1 MKYLLILFIFVFSAF
16 ANNENNNQSKMQYA
30 TKNLNLSVK
39 EKEYLKNNPI
49 IKVGFTDVFEPFFI
63 QTPSGNNQG
72 LIPAMYKLIS
82 EKFPISF
89 EYHISDWK
97 KTIKNLEEGKVDL
110 IPAMS
115 SELAK
120 RKGFLLANPLYRNGF
135 QLYTKDKNNL
145 NIKSLK
151 DLKNKKI
158 GFNANIIVLNEH
170 IKKYQNIIDFIPLKN
185 SLESFYKLDN
195 GSLDAVISFNSERY
209 VILKYGLIDI
219 KATYNVSEFKPSATT
234 AIKSDNYILQ
244 SIMDKA
250 ISYLSADE
258 KRKIIEKYLGEDFN
272 QSSFNL
278 NKEEKEY
285 LESKAFLTTQL
296 EKEYYPYFFTEDGK
310 NKGFLVDL
318 IDIVSSK
325 IGKTV
330 EYITIENKK
339 EAKQM
344 LLENKI
350 DFISHYLKT
359 PNREKEF
366 LFNNESILNANV
378 GLLSKKENNY
388 TLENIDNK
396 TVAVVKGYTLIKI
409 INKHYPKL
417 KINLFNN
424 NFELI
429 ESVLNGSSDVG
440 ISNYTVMNY
449 LMRKNQVNSELTN
462 TVLNNEHFYTRP
474 THIAFNKENRILKDI
489 FDKAIESSSV
499 LEMNELY
506 NKWFLNTK
514 KDSFLL
520 KEEQTWL
527 KKNKIIKICAN
538 PIWAPI
544 SFNNEKTKKP
554 EGIAIDTMKLIEQKL
569 DNKLVFDYVYT
580 SSWKEAQ
587 EFLKQKKCD
596 VLPILGEN
604 KKRAKYAIFTKTY
617 LHYKYAIIT
626 QVNKPFAK
634 GLEDVVEKSLARKQ
648 GSGSIT
654 RIKEKYPNAKIIETK
669 NFLDSIQRVSRGEA
683 YSALAT
689 LPVLSYHANR
699 FGIQNIQIAGYAN
712 MQTHLAIGVNKDK
725 VILRDILD
733 KALDQISS
741 VEHKAIED
749 KWMGV
754 EIKEIKSNNLFYI
767 SISII
772 LLFLAFYYFYR
783 DFKSKK
789 ELKKI
794 NIKLQKFNETLEQ
807 KVSEQTKELKKIN
820 LELSISNEQLTT
832 TNQELHNSNEE
843 LLITEEDLRIRQMEL
858 ISQHEKIL
866 ELSKIKGQFLAN
878 MSHEIRTPLNGIVG
892 ITRLM
897 LEDSKDMKQK
907 HKEQL
912 NIIKKSSEILTN
924 VVNDILDYSALSTGN
939 ITLFEEEFS
948 LVSMLEHIQSITEIN
963 IKEKGIKYIVD
974 IDKQLQGNVIGDE
987 FRISQILMNIINN
1000 ATKFTKKGYIKLK
1013 VRKRISQSEV
1023 CALRFTIVD
1032 TGIGMNDNVQNS
1044 LFNSFIQS
1052 DQSNTREH
1060 KGTGL
1065 GLSIVQQ
1072 LVHLMKGKVT
1082 TQSTEG
1088 QGSTFFVDITLKCA
1102 STTSNKKEIPNST
1115 YYHLT
1120 KSKKALFVEDDEIN
1134 QLVISET
1141 LKKIGF
1147 ETDYANNG
1155 KEAVEKTK
1163 INEYDIIFMDIQ
1175 MPIMDGYEATKLIR
1189 QDNKEIPI
1197 IALSAG
1203 VMAKDIDKSLEAG
1216 MNMHIAKPIVYNE
1229 INEVLDRYFEVV
1241 IKE

>member
-1 MKYLLILFIFVFSAF
+1 MKYLLILFIFVFSAL
-16 ANNENNNQSKMQYA
+16 ANNENSKLTKMQYA
-30 TKNLNLSVK
+30 NKNLNLSLE

-49 IKVGFTDVFEPFFI
+49 VKVGFTTIFEPYLI
-63 QTPSGNNQG
+63 QTPTGDIKG
-72 LIPAMYKLIS
+72 FLPDMYKLIS
-82 EKFPISF
+82 KKFPIKF
-89 EYHISDWK
+89 EYKLDDWK
-97 KTIKNLEEGKVDL
+97 STLKSLEEGKLDL
-110 IPAMS
+110 IPAMGS
-115 SELAK
+115 DLAK
-120 RKGFLLANPLYRNGF
+120 KKGFLMATPFYRNRF
-135 QLYTKDKNNL
+135 QVYTKNKDNFD
-145 NIKSLK
+145 IKSIK
-151 DLKNKKI
+151 DLKNKKV
-158 GFNANIIVLNEH
+158 GFNTNIIVLHDILKE
-170 IKKYQNIIDFIPLKN
+170 YEDIIDFIPVKS
-185 SLESFYKLDN
+185 SLDLFYKLADN
-195 GSLDAVISFNSERY
+195 SLDAIISFNSDKFLI
-209 VILKYGLIDI
+209 VKHGLIDI
-219 KATYNVSEFKPSATT
+219 KPTYSITEFSAKSTT
-234 AIKSDNYILQ
+234 GIKADNFLLQ
-244 SIMDKA
+244 SIMDKFITY
-250 ISYLSADE
+250 ISTEE

-272 QSSFNL
+272 LNSFNL
-278 NKEEKEY
+278 TKEEKEY

-378 GLLSKKENNY
+378 GLLSKEENNY
-388 TLENIDNK
+388 TLENTDNK

-409 INKHYPKL
+409 LNKHYPKL

-429 ESVLNGSSDVG
+429 ESVLNGSSDIG

-449 LMRKNQVNSELTN
+449 LIRKNQIYSELTN

-527 KKNKIIKICAN
+527 KKNKVIKICAN

-741 VEHKAIED
+741 LEHKAIED

-794 NIKLQKFNETLEQ
+794 NTKLHKFNELLEQ
-807 KVSEQTKELKKIN
+807 KVNEQTKNLKDLN
-820 LELSISNEQLTT
+820 LQLSISNEQLLT
-832 TNQELHNSNEE
+832 TNQELQNSNEE
-843 LLITEEDLRIRQMEL
+843 LLITEEDLRIRQVEL

-892 ITRLM
+892 VTRLM
-897 LEDSKDMKQK
+897 LEDSSNISQK

-912 NIIKKSSEILTN
+912 NVIKKSSEILTN

-948 LVSMLEHIQSITEIN
+948 LVSMIEHVKSITEIN
-963 IKEKGIKYIVD
+963 IKEKGLKYIVD
-974 IDKQLQGNVIGDE
+974 VDKKLQGNVIGDE

-1013 VRKRISQSEV
+1013 VRKRSSKNGI

-1032 TGIGMNDNVQNS
+1032 TGIGMNDKVQNS

-1088 QGSTFFVDITLKCA
+1088 QGSTFFVDISLKCA
-1102 STTSNKKEIPNST
+1102 SSISNKKLIPNST

-1155 KEAVEKTK
+1155 KEAVEKTI

-1189 QDNKEIPI
+1189 QENKEIPI

-1203 VMAKDIDKSLEAG
+1203 VMPKDIDKSLEAG